1 MFLLHFSL
9 LILFLNLQLNILDLF
24 TISFITLSSIFSIC
38 LFLLYVEILFW
49 PLFLLI
55 NSLFRMLNLPLNSFN
70 IFLICYYIFP
80 LQNYVTFFQFLPEIL
95 MLGFSFFPWLGR
107 YNCFIVC
114 VRYFQHMASLL
125 VCFYYFIVL
134 TGSHS
139 RCLIFCVPIFF
150 FIVYSSIYLIN
161 YFYEYFEM

>member
-1 MFLLHFSL
+1 MLYPLLPSL
-9 LILFLNLQLNILDLF
+9 LYFL
-24 TISFITLSSIFSIC
+24 SIC
-38 LFLLYVEILFW
+38 LFLLYVESLFW

-55 NSLFRMLNLPLNSFN
+55 NSLFRMLNLPLNLFN
-70 IFLICYYIFP
+70 VFLICYYIFP
-80 LQNYVTFFQFLPEIL
+80 LQNDVTFSQFLPEIF
-95 MLGFSFFPWLGR
+95 MLGFSFFLWLGR

-139 RCLIFCVPIFF
+139 RRLIFCVPIFF
-150 FIVYSSIYLIN
+150 PLCTLQYIW
-161 YFYEYFEM
+161 

>member
-1 MFLLHFSL
+1 MFSLHFSL

-24 TISFITLSSIFSIC
+24 NVSSITLSSIFSIC
-38 LFLLYVEILFW
+38 LFLLCVESLFW
-49 PLFLLI
+49 PLFLLS

-70 IFLICYYIFP
+70 VFLICYYIFP
-80 LQNYVTFFQFLPEIL
+80 LQNYVTFPQLLPEIFR
-95 MLGFSFFPWLGR
+95 LGFSFFLWLGR

-125 VCFYYFIVL
+125 VCFYYFTVL
-134 TGSHS
+134 TCSHS

-150 FIVYSSIYLIN
+150 STVYSSTYLIN
-161 YFYEYFEM
+161 